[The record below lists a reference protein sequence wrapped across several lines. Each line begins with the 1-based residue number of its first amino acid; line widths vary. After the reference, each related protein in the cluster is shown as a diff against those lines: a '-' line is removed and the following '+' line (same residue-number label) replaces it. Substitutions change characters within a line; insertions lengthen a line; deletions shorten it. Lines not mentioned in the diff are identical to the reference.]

1 MAPIRDWT
9 GAITFFPHP
18 HIKIPPENAIAFS
31 GGICSINRMPYFIIF
46 SERVVP
52 SV

>member
-9 GAITFFPHP
+9 GAITFFPSP
-18 HIKIPPENAIAFS
+18 TKIIPENAIAFS
-31 GGICSINRMPYFIIF
+31 GIICCINGMPYFIIF

>member
-9 GAITFFPHP
+9 GAITFSPTAP
-18 HIKIPPENAIAFS
+18 KNNPRKCLAFS
-31 GGICSINRMPYFIIF
+31 GIIYSINRMPYFIIF

>member
-9 GAITFFPHP
+9 GAITFSPFPLR
-18 HIKIPPENAIAFS
+18 IIPENAIAFS
-31 GGICSINRMPYFIIF
+31 GIICSINGMPYFIIF